1 MHEYP
6 YWWDT
11 VPALH
16 QRPGQTT
23 LTTAGPE
30 AAPERLDFESPFDV
44 IVVGAGF
51 TGLAAGRQLAR
62 AGASVLIVERE
73 QVGGGASSRNAG
85 QVLTG
90 LKLDAVTLVS
100 RYGEARAQRLFEA
113 ARAAI
118 ERLESLIVQ
127 ETIACE
133 YERVGHIH
141 AAFKPA
147 HFDLFR
153 REQAMLAR
161 VCRHRVELVSR
172 EQQRSELGTAAYH
185 GLLIDERSGALNPA
199 RYVDGLSL
207 AARRAG
213 ARLAPGLAVHRL
225 RRHATGWTVR
235 TPIGDLR
242 ARDVLMAT
250 NGYSNGASPALQRRL
265 IPIGSYIIV
274 TEPLR
279 PYEAA
284 SVLPRRRMAFD
295 SKHFLYYF
303 RLTSDSRLLF
313 GGRAAY
319 TRPTP
324 AATRRAAGILH
335 QGMSRIFPELTTK
348 SIEYVWS
355 GNVAFTRDQLPRA
368 GKLEGAGDGVF
379 FAGGYC
385 GHGIAMA
392 TCLGE
397 LIARRMAGERVDHP
411 FLDDRWP
418 AIPFY
423 TGRPWFLPVV
433 GAYYRVKDWLQ

>member
-1 MHEYP
+1 MKEYP
-6 YWWDT
+6 FWWDT
-11 VPALH
+11 APGLEL
-16 QRPGQTT
+16 RPGAPASARAQ
-23 LTTAGPE
+23 AE
-30 AAPERLDFESPFDV
+30 IEQVQRAAPFDV
-44 IVVGAGF
+44 VVVGAGF
-51 TGLAAGRQLAR
+51 TGLAAGRLLAR

-73 QVGGGASSRNAG
+73 QVGWGASSRNAG

-100 RYGEARAQRLFEA
+100 RYGEARAQQLLEA
-113 ARAAI
+113 AGAAL

-127 ETIACE
+127 ENIECE
-133 YERVGHIH
+133 YERVGHIQ

-147 HFDLFR
+147 HFELFR
-153 REQAMLAR
+153 REQALLAR
-161 VCRHRVELVSR
+161 LCRHRVDLVSR
-172 EQQRSELGTAAYH
+172 DEQRSELGSAVYH
-185 GLLIDERSGALNPA
+185 GLLVDERSGGLNPA
-199 RYVDGLSL
+199 RYVHGLSL

-213 ARLAPGLAVHRL
+213 ASLAPGVAVNRL
-225 RRHATGWTVR
+225 RRHAAGWDVR
-235 TPIGDLR
+235 TSIGELR

-250 NGYSNGASPALQRRL
+250 NGYSNGAAPALRRRL
-265 IPIGSYIIV
+265 VPIGSYVIV

-279 PYEAA
+279 AAEAA

-303 RLTSDSRLLF
+303 RLTPDSRLLF
-313 GGRAAY
+313 GGRAAF

-324 AATRRAAGILH
+324 GATRRAAGILG
-335 QGMSRIFPELTTK
+335 QGLAHVFPELAGK
-348 SIEYVWS
+348 SIEYAWS

-368 GKLEGAGDGVF
+368 GRLERAGDGVF

-397 LIARRMAGERVDHP
+397 LIARRIAGERVDHAL
-411 FLDDRWP
+411 FDDRWA

-423 TGRPWFLPVV
+423 TGRPWFLPLV
-433 GAYYRVKDWLQ
+433 GAYYRMKDWLQ